1 MSTLTVPRDRLPA
14 AVPPITT
21 GLSLIALVPV
31 TGDANWAA
39 ETAWSVARAAATGG
53 RQVMLVDLGFDDPVL
68 HRHVGDTLE
77 NGIVD
82 AFEYG
87 VSLNFVTRPHLNGT
101 LFFVPRGS
109 EVGDP
114 TRMLESPRW
123 TKLAKGLESQGA
135 LLLVYLTPSSL
146 LRLGARC
153 DGAIVLAPNGF
164 VSEATPIPA
173 LDQAVERGVPLLAV
187 ISSAAEPDEGPVAS
201 AAPPRGVP
209 RQHPRSSTALA
220 AEAVRPRRRIG
231 RWVAG
236 AVAITAGA
244 VLARAVLRG
253 GEDSATPVAT
263 DTTAVAAVPAPVESA
278 STPPPPAPEPVR
290 APPAEPFA
298 TARPFVVQVAAYDAV
313 EPARARA
320 SRLAGP
326 DRTVFVTPLA
336 LGGMGV
342 WHRVYVGPFVS
353 ERGAVDARG
362 GLWTARVVRRNE
374 GIVRRAPFA
383 LEVPLD
389 QRQAVEQA
397 GLVPYV
403 LEQRLLVGAF
413 EFPEQTA
420 IAAEMLTGAGIPFTL
435 VDRTESRP

>member
-1 MSTLTVPRDRLPA
+1 MSTLTVPRDRLA
-14 AVPPITT
+14 TALPPITT

-31 TGDANWAA
+31 TGDASWAA

-53 RQVMLVDLGFDDPVL
+53 RQVMLVDLAFDDPVL

-114 TRMLESPRW
+114 SRMLASPRW

-153 DGAIVLAPNGF
+153 NGAFVLAPNGF
-164 VSEATPIPA
+164 APEATPIPA
-173 LDQAVERGVPLLAV
+173 LNEVMERGVPLLAV
-187 ISSAAEPDEGPVAS
+187 ISDVPQPDEEAFAATASERAMPRQPPRLSMASAAEPA
-201 AAPPRGVP
+201 
-209 RQHPRSSTALA
+209 
-220 AEAVRPRRRIG
+220 RPRRRVG

-236 AVAITAGA
+236 AIVIAVVAA
-244 VLARAVLRG
+244 LARTVLRG
-253 GEDSATPVAT
+253 GEGVSTPVET
-263 DTTAVAAVPAPVESA
+263 DTATVAVSAPVESVPA
-278 STPPPPAPEPVR
+278 PPPPEPVR
-290 APPAEPFA
+290 APAPDPEPF
-298 TARPFVVQVAAYDAV
+298 TTPRPFVVQVAAYDAA
-313 EPARARA
+313 EPARVRA
-320 SRLAGP
+320 TRLAGSN
-326 DRTVFVTPLA
+326 RTVFVTPLA
-336 LGGMGV
+336 LGSMGV
-342 WHRVYVGPFVS
+342 WHRVYVGPFVT
-353 ERGAVDARG
+353 ERGAVDARAA
-362 GLWTARVVRRNE
+362 LWTARAVRRNE

-383 LEVPLD
+383 LEVAPE
-389 QRQAVEQA
+389 QREAVEQA

-403 LEQRLLVGAF
+403 LEERLLVGAF

-420 IAAEMLTGAGIPFTL
+420 TAAETLTGAGIPFTL
-435 VDRTESRP
+435 VERTGPRP

>member
-1 MSTLTVPRDRLPA
+1 MSTLTLSRDRLA
-14 AVPPITT
+14 TALPPITT
-21 GLSLIALVPV
+21 GQSLIALVPV
-31 TGDANWAA
+31 TGDASWAA
-39 ETAWSVARAAATGG
+39 DTAWSVARAAATGG
-53 RQVMLVDLGFDDPVL
+53 RKVMLVDLSFDDPVL

-114 TRMLESPRW
+114 SRVLESPRW

-153 DGAIVLAPNGF
+153 NGALVLAPNGF
-164 VSEATPIPA
+164 EPEATPIPA
-173 LDQAVERGVPLLAV
+173 LDEVMERGVPLLAV
-187 ISSAAEPDEGPVAS
+187 IADVPRPSEGAS
-201 AAPPRGVP
+201 EQPPERPTP
-209 RQHPRSSTALA
+209 RQHPRLPVTAA
-220 AEAVRPRRRIG
+220 SEGGRPRRRVG
-231 RWVAG
+231 RWIAALVG
-236 AVAITAGA
+236 VVAVAAL
-244 VLARAVLRG
+244 VRAISSG
-253 GEDSATPVAT
+253 GEEAPSPVEPDTATV
-263 DTTAVAAVPAPVESA
+263 AVPAPAE
-278 STPPPPAPEPVR
+278 STPEPTPPAPEPLR
-290 APPAEPFA
+290 APAPEPFA
-298 TARPFVVQVAAYDAV
+298 TARPFVVQVAAYDAA

-320 SRLAGP
+320 TRLARS

-336 LGGMGV
+336 LGSMGI

-353 ERGAVDARG
+353 ERGAIDARA
-362 GLWTARVVRRNE
+362 GLWTARAVRRNE

-383 LEVPLD
+383 LEVAAD
-389 QRQAVEQA
+389 QREAVEQL

-403 LEQRLLVGAF
+403 LEDRLLVGAF
-413 EFPEQTA
+413 EFPEQTSV
-420 IAAEMLTGAGIPFTL
+420 AAEMLTTAGIPFTL
-435 VDRTESRP
+435 VERTGPRP